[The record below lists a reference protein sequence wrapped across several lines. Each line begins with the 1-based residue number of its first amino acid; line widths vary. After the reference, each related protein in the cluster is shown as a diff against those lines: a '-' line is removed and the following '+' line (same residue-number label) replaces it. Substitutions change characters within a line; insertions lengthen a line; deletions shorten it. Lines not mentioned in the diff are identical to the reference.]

1 VNFINLM
8 WTSAAPL
15 ADPPFPFLEDLPGIE
30 NVRLLGSCNGLLLFD
45 YVAPSLDLGFVMC
58 NPATQ
63 QWVAVPGKRTPEYP
77 DYPVKHTV

>member
-30 NVRLLGSCNGLLLFD
+30 NVRLLGSCNELLFD
-45 YVAPSLDLGFVMC
+45 YVAPSLDLGFIMC

-63 QWVAVPGKRTPEYP
+63 QWVAVPSKHTPEYP
-77 DYPVKHTV
+77 DYTVKHTI